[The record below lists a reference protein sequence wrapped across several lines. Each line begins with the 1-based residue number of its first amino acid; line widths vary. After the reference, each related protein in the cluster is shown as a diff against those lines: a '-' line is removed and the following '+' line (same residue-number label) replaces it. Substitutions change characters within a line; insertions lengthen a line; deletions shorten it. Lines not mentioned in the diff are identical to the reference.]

1 MREDMEERKSTAW
14 KNENNTKKGMEM
26 VEQLVARR
34 DEKKYKLSSEK
45 SRESE

>member
-1 MREDMEERKSTAW
+1 MEERKSTGW
-14 KNENNTKKGMEM
+14 ENENNTKKGMEM
-26 VEQLVARR
+26 VKQLVARR